1 MNVDRVHEC
10 RICGHQER
18 SKIDIQKH
26 LDTAHEPHERREFLI
41 MKEQPAED
49 MEA

>member
-1 MNVDRVHEC
+1 MIDRVYEC
-10 RICGHQER
+10 RMCGHQEE
-18 SKIDIQKH
+18 SKIDLQKH
-26 LDTAHEPHERREFLI
+26 LDTDHEPRERREYLI